1 MYIVMV
7 ILECCARMSSGCLCL
22 KNFFGPRVLTLDFVK
37 GPKVEINDSN
47 NDHQEYDEETEGNPM
62 ILIANTTEDQT
73 SNEN

>member
-1 MYIVMV
+1 M
-7 ILECCARMSSGCLCL
+7 
-22 KNFFGPRVLTLDFVK
+22 LTLDFVK